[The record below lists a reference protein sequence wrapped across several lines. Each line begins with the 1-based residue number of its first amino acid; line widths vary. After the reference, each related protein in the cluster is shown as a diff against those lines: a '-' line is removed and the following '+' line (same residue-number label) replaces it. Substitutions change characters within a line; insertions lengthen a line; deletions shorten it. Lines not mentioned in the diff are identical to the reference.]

1 LKAYN
6 ITTYSKKQASKLG
19 VTIRPSKNAKKK
31 IDVFNKDGKKLA
43 SIGARGMNDFPT
55 YKKKERSG
63 EVEKGTANKRRALY
77 KQRHSKD
84 RNVKGT
90 AGYFADKILW

>member
-1 LKAYN
+1 MYN

-19 VTIRPSKNAKKK
+19 VTIRASKNSKKK
-31 IDVFNKDGKKLA
+31 IDVFNKKGDKLA
-43 SIGARGMNDFPT
+43 SIGAKGMNDFPT

-63 EVEKGTANKRRALY
+63 EVPKGTADKRRALY
-77 KQRHSKD
+77 KKRHSKD

>member
-1 LKAYN
+1 MYK

-19 VTIRPSKNAKKK
+19 VTIRPSKNSKKK
-31 IDVFNKDGKKLA
+31 IDVFNKKGDKLA
-43 SIGARGMNDFPT
+43 SIGAKGMNDFPT

-63 EVEKGTANKRRALY
+63 EVPKGTADKRRALY
-77 KQRHSKD
+77 KKRHSKD